1 MLRVMRPH
9 KSDSINNQESQ
20 LLNVCFRLLT
30 SKLIGVT
37 KADVEKIE
45 EIKDDAKKAELPPT
59 SSNLSVSS
67 VFGDQFLK
75 LSSDNSLVSPVKD
88 TTDAEIN
95 SLLDIKI
102 QSEVPHI
109 QSPSILIV
117 PISMIYEPSVLTP
130 IPETPLVA
138 PATTLLTHSSVDT
151 IPPIPHQTTAPI
163 SAPPITTDAP
173 TITITVPESD
183 KLVVVQ
189 LRVAKLEKD
198 VSELKK

>member
-1 MLRVMRPH
+1 MWAEIQVGI
-9 KSDSINNQESQ
+9 DTIDGAINSR
-20 LLNVCFRLLT
+20 F
-30 SKLIGVT
+30 KGFYGGVT

-75 LSSDNSLVSPVKD
+75 LSSDNSL
-88 TTDAEIN
+88 
-95 SLLDIKI
+95 
-102 QSEVPHI
+102 
-109 QSPSILIV
+109 SPSILIV

-138 PATTLLTHSSVDT
+138 PATTLLTHSSVYT

-183 KLVVVQ
+183 KLSIVQ